1 MSQTPAAAGSSG
13 LKELRDGLGMSDS
26 VSLPSYADYPLD
38 RPFLNS
44 HRHLPSN
51 KPIKAYPESSSA
63 AILSA
68 LKNLQEKIRRLERE
82 RAEAEENLRR
92 LSKET
97 VRYSRTLETERDA
110 ARNRELA
117 EQLSVAESRCH
128 LLEKQLEYMR
138 KMVRNAES
146 ERTAVLK
153 EQVSLEKE
161 KSADHVEVQAK
172 LEKLDLLEKE
182 YLKLTKT
189 QNLAESK
196 IQQLEQKLCEEEH
209 QRKLVQDKAAQLQ
222 TGLEAN
228 RILLQSVSPLPAKTS
243 KSKKARQSAKKP
255 LRQHQ
260 SHPQPHYR
268 LRLGDVPFVAG
279 TVRLLRSPP
288 NGRVVSETLGTTRFL
303 PVQSTGTSHS
313 VRANVQHVLHLMK
326 QHNRQLCNDR
336 VLSETPLAARSPRAT
351 AASRRS
357 SSTSGS
363 SSSSCCSEELS
374 ELLLAL
380 QDEFGQ
386 MSFEHQELVKQIQES
401 RSDRLRQDLEREL
414 EALVKRMESK
424 GDQIAKVRRHQ
435 MQVAKLKKE
444 SRQGRRAGEVK
455 VTTTVTTRG
464 RAAGPVKA
472 KPGDR
477 SKDSLRLLR
486 DMQSLQTS
494 LRNEQIS
501 WDH

>member
-1 MSQTPAAAGSSG
+1 MSKTAAGGSG
-13 LKELRDGLGMSDS
+13 LKDFREGPVMSDNA
-26 VSLPSYADYPLD
+26 SLPSYSDYPLD

-44 HRHLPSN
+44 LQRRSSS
-51 KPIKAYPESSSA
+51 KPAKAYPESSSA

-68 LKNLQEKIRRLERE
+68 LRNLQEKIRRLEQE

-97 VRYSRTLETERDA
+97 ARYSRTLEAERDA
-110 ARNRELA
+110 ANGGSVRNRELT
-117 EQLSVAESRCH
+117 EQLAATESRCH

-161 KSADHVEVQAK
+161 KSADHAEVQVK
-172 LEKLDLLEKE
+172 LEKLDLLERE

-196 IQQLEQKLCEEEH
+196 IQQLELKLREEEH
-209 QRKLVQDKAAQLQ
+209 QRKLIQEKAAQLQ

-228 RILLQSVSPLPAKTS
+228 RILLQSVSPFPHKSS
-243 KSKKARQSAKKP
+243 KGKKARPSAKKP
-255 LRQHQ
+255 SRQHQ
-260 SHPQPHYR
+260 SHTQPHYR

-279 TVRLLRSPP
+279 T
-288 NGRVVSETLGTTRFL
+288 
-303 PVQSTGTSHS
+303 STGTSHS

-326 QHNRQLCNDR
+326 QHNRQLCNER
-336 VLSETPLAARSPRAT
+336 VLSETPLATRSCKAT
-351 AASRRS
+351 SHRS
-357 SSTSGS
+357 SSNSGS

-401 RSDRLRQDLEREL
+401 RSDRIRQDLEREL

-444 SRQGRRAGEVK
+444 SRQGRRASEVK
-455 VTTTVTTRG
+455 VTTTVRTRG
-464 RAAGPVKA
+464 RAAGPVKV

-477 SKDSLRLLR
+477 SRDSLQLLR

-494 LRNEQIS
+494 LRNDQIS

>member
-1 MSQTPAAAGSSG
+1 
-13 LKELRDGLGMSDS
+13 MSDNA
-26 VSLPSYADYPLD
+26 SLPSYSDYPLD

-44 HRHLPSN
+44 LQRRSSS
-51 KPIKAYPESSSA
+51 KPAKAYPESSSA

-68 LKNLQEKIRRLERE
+68 LRNLQEKIRRLEQE

-97 VRYSRTLETERDA
+97 ARYSRTLEAERDA
-110 ARNRELA
+110 ANGGSVRNRELT
-117 EQLSVAESRCH
+117 EQLAATESRCH

-161 KSADHVEVQAK
+161 KSADHAEVQVK
-172 LEKLDLLEKE
+172 LEKLDLLERE

-196 IQQLEQKLCEEEH
+196 IQQLELKLREEEH
-209 QRKLVQDKAAQLQ
+209 QRKLIQEKAAQLQ

-228 RILLQSVSPLPAKTS
+228 RILLQSVSPFPHKSS
-243 KSKKARQSAKKP
+243 KGKKARPSAKKP
-255 LRQHQ
+255 SRQHQ
-260 SHPQPHYR
+260 SHTQPHYR

-279 TVRLLRSPP
+279 T
-288 NGRVVSETLGTTRFL
+288 
-303 PVQSTGTSHS
+303 STGTSHS

-326 QHNRQLCNDR
+326 QHNRQLCNER
-336 VLSETPLAARSPRAT
+336 VLSETPLATRSCKAT
-351 AASRRS
+351 SHRS
-357 SSTSGS
+357 SSNSGS

-401 RSDRLRQDLEREL
+401 RSDRIRQDLEREL

-444 SRQGRRAGEVK
+444 SRQGRRASEVK
-455 VTTTVTTRG
+455 VTTTVRTRG
-464 RAAGPVKA
+464 RAAGPVKV

-477 SKDSLRLLR
+477 SRDSLQLLR

-494 LRNEQIS
+494 LRNDQIS